1 MELERNEAIVLKTM
15 QDGSKY
21 SVNELS
27 TKTGLDHVAIA
38 KALEA
43 LRKNKLVSVEER
55 ETIKIEITDEG
66 KRVLNEGPVE
76 RKLVEELEKAG
87 GSKVVDEIK
96 TQPKD
101 VAIGWAVRK
110 GLVKFEKKD
119 GKRVLILTE
128 KGRKYLTR
136 RDDLQGA
143 LEVINRG
150 DKVKD
155 DVLRILASRGMIK
168 TEKKKEREYR
178 VTKKGMEEARKI
190 KEIKE
195 EVTLLTP
202 ELIKTGKWKE
212 VHIKRYDVKDPVR
225 EIYPGK
231 KQPYRAFLDEVKK
244 KLVSMGF
251 KEMVGPLIELEF
263 WNFDALFQPQ
273 NHPARTWTDTYK
285 LKYPKEGKLP
295 SKKIVENV
303 KKAHESG
310 WITGSRGWRY
320 KWSEKVASQLM
331 PRAHGTALSARTLAS
346 KPKVPGKYFAIAR
359 CYRPDVL
366 DATHLIEFNQV
377 EGIVL
382 DENLNFRHLLGIL
395 KSFAVEVAK
404 AEKIKFYPD
413 YYPFTEPSVQMSA
426 KHPEFGWVELGGA
439 GIFREELTKPLG
451 IDVPVIA
458 WGLGIDRLAMFR
470 LNVNDIRYLFSY
482 DLKWLREQPIIVE
495 L

>member
-1 MELERNEAIVLKTM
+1 MELERNEAIVLKAI
-15 QDGSKY
+15 QDGDVYTVEEISSKTTLDY
-21 SVNELS
+21 VAVAKAIEALKKQGLIRAQEREVEIRRLS
-27 TKTGLDHVAIA
+27 KEGK
-38 KALEA
+38 KALE
-43 LRKNKLVSVEER
+43 
-55 ETIKIEITDEG
+55 EG
-66 KRVLNEGPVE
+66 LVE
-76 RKLVEELEKAG
+76 RKLVEELENSG
-87 GSKVVDEIK
+87 GKKEMDEIK
-96 TQPKD
+96 TRPKE
-101 VAIGWAVRK
+101 VAVGWAIKR
-110 GLVKFEKKD
+110 GLIKLEKKD
-119 GKRVLILTE
+119 GKREVVMTE
-128 KGRKYLTR
+128 KGKKCLGSV
-136 RDDLQGA
+136 DELQEALKKVANEDSVKNDL
-143 LEVINRG
+143 
-150 DKVKD
+150 
-155 DVLRILASRGMIK
+155 LRILVSRGLIK
-168 TEKKKEREYR
+168 LERRAERKYR
-178 VTKKGMEEARKI
+178 ITTKGKEEARRI
-190 KEIKE
+190 KELKE

-202 ELIKTGKWKE
+202 ELIKSRGWKD
-212 VHIKRYDVKDPVR
+212 VKLKKYDVSDPVR
-225 EIYPGK
+225 DVYPGK

-251 KEMVGPLIELEF
+251 KEMTGPLIELEF

-285 LKYPKEGKLP
+285 LKYPKKGALPPKKLV
-295 SKKIVENV
+295 KNV
-303 KKAHESG
+303 KRAHEDG

-320 KWSEKVASQLM
+320 KWSEEIASQLM

-346 KPKVPGKYFAIAR
+346 KPEIPGKYFAIAR

-395 KSFAVEVAK
+395 KSFAEEVAG

-439 GIFREELTKPLG
+439 GIFREELTIPLG

-470 LNVNDIRYLFSY
+470 LNIQDIRYLFSY
-482 DLKWLREQPIIVE
+482 DLKWLREQPVIIK

>member
-1 MELERNEAIVLKTM
+1 MELERNEAIVLKAI
-15 QDGSKY
+15 QDGKVYVADEISA
-21 SVNELS
+21 
-27 TKTGLDHVAIA
+27 KTGLDYVAVA

-43 LRKNKLVSVEER
+43 LRVYKLVSMEER
-55 ETIKIEITDEG
+55 EKVTVQLTEEGRRVIKEG
-66 KRVLNEGPVE
+66 TVE
-76 RKLVEELEKAG
+76 KKLVEELEKSNG
-87 GSKVVDEIK
+87 MKRIDEIEI
-96 TQPKD
+96 QPRD
-101 VAIGWAVRK
+101 VAVGWALRR
-110 GLVKFEKKD
+110 GLIKLEKKD
-119 GKRVLILTE
+119 KKRFATLTEHGRKLLNTKDEIQEALEKIREGREIKKELLDVLISRGMARLERKKERKYKITE
-128 KGRKYLTR
+128 KGK
-136 RDDLQGA
+136 
-143 LEVINRG
+143 
-150 DKVKD
+150 
-155 DVLRILASRGMIK
+155 
-168 TEKKKEREYR
+168 
-178 VTKKGMEEARKI
+178 EEARKI
-190 KEIKE
+190 KEVKE
-195 EVTLLTP
+195 EVTLITP
-202 ELIKTGKWKE
+202 ELIKSGKWKDVE
-212 VHIKRYDVKDPVR
+212 IKKYDVRDPVK
-225 EIYPGK
+225 EVYPGK

-244 KLVSMGF
+244 KLISMGF

-285 LKYPKEGKLP
+285 LKYPKTGKLP

-303 KKAHESG
+303 KKAHENG

-320 KWSEKVASQLM
+320 KWSEKIASRLM

-346 KPKVPGKYFAIAR
+346 EPEIPGKYFAIAR

-395 KSFAVEVAK
+395 KSFAIEVAG

-470 LNVNDIRYLFSY
+470 LNIEDIRYLFSY
-482 DLKWLREQPIIVE
+482 DLKWLREQPIIIK